1 MKNKLTT
8 PDEFAAL
15 INDGDEIMYG
25 GFLGVGTPDS
35 IVDAIIR
42 KGVKDLTVIGND
54 TSVPNRG
61 IAKLIERK
69 MVKKVITS
77 HVGTNPQTG
86 AQMTAGTLEVCLVP
100 QGTLIERIR
109 AGGYGLGGILTPTG
123 VGTEVANGKQV
134 LNVNGKDY
142 LLELPLR
149 ARIGIIR
156 GSVVDEHG
164 NVYYKG
170 TTRNFNPLVAMA
182 CDIVVVEAEKL
193 LKTGEIEPEHIMT
206 PGILV
211 DYLVVEGEQK

>member
-142 LLELPLR
+142 LLELPPAREDRHHTRLR
-149 ARIGIIR
+149 GGRTRKRVLQGHDPQLQSVGR
-156 GSVVDEHG
+156 NGLRHCRCGSR
-164 NVYYKG
+164 K
-170 TTRNFNPLVAMA
+170 AA
-182 CDIVVVEAEKL
+182 
-193 LKTGEIEPEHIMT
+193 
-206 PGILV
+206 
-211 DYLVVEGEQK
+211 

>member
-86 AQMTAGTLEVCLVP
+86 AQMTAGTLVP

-211 DYLVVEGEQK
+211 DYIVVEGEQK

>member
-1 MKNKLTT
+1 ML
-8 PDEFAAL
+8 FR
-15 INDGDEIMYG
+15 
-25 GFLGVGTPDS
+25 S
-35 IVDAIIR
+35 
-42 KGVKDLTVIGND
+42 GVKDLTVIGND

-170 TTRNFNPLVAMA
+170 TTRNFNPL
-182 CDIVVVEAEKL
+182 
-193 LKTGEIEPEHIMT
+193 EIGRASCRER
-206 PGILV
+206 V
-211 DYLVVEGEQK
+211 

>member
-1 MKNKLTT
+1 M
-8 PDEFAAL
+8 
-15 INDGDEIMYG
+15 
-25 GFLGVGTPDS
+25 
-35 IVDAIIR
+35 
-42 KGVKDLTVIGND
+42 
-54 TSVPNRG
+54 
-61 IAKLIERK
+61 
-69 MVKKVITS
+69 
-77 HVGTNPQTG
+77 
-86 AQMTAGTLEVCLVP
+86 
-100 QGTLIERIR
+100 
-109 AGGYGLGGILTPTG
+109 
-123 VGTEVANGKQV
+123 

-211 DYLVVEGEQK
+211 DYIVVEGEQK

>member
-1 MKNKLTT
+1 MNFVLTESGKIVEIQGT
-8 PDEFAAL
+8 AEGNPFDEDAFKEL
-15 INDGDEIMYG
+15 
-25 GFLGVGTPDS
+25 LGLARG
-35 IVDAIIR
+35 
-42 KGVKDLTVIGND
+42 
-54 TSVPNRG
+54 G

-211 DYLVVEGEQK
+211 DYIVVEGEQK